1 MYKERYRADV
11 ARTLSKENTLLFPSK
26 KAQVTIFI
34 IIGLILLLA
43 LILIIA
49 LKQELV
55 TFKPGEIIPT
65 QKGKVEQFLTSC
77 IEQVGDDALATIG
90 AQGGYINVPADVA
103 SDGNR
108 HLRVSS
114 FLVVPY
120 WAYGA
125 TTNIPPLEF
134 IKRELDGYLEQN
146 IRNCLLNTDAFKE
159 AYDIVEKSEIDA
171 DTEFVESKVLFNVHW
186 AIEVRNKA
194 GEVMTELIDHTGES
208 PVKLKRIHKLAA
220 RIVEKEMET
229 LKVED
234 ITQDLL
240 ALEHPDVPTAGIEI
254 SCRKKEWNVNK
265 VKQTVQDLLRIN
277 IRELQ
282 IKGTDIIEYPEE
294 LTYYQNHYLWDVGED
309 YQDDSLS
316 VVFNFDQQYP
326 FTFGVTPL
334 SGAKMKSSQ
343 LGGSDL
349 LSFLCIQTWKFTYDV
364 VFPVLV
370 QVRDDTGYNF
380 NLAFTVHLIQNTPHR
395 GEVISRPSYFI
406 NTVTDED
413 YCRNLNI
420 PMTVRTF
427 ELVQNEQSGVYNREP
442 LEEVNTSFT
451 CLRYKCEMGTTEYRA
466 DLGDVAAYTK
476 NFPYCVGGILRAT
489 KEGYKED
496 WERVVT
502 EAGKEVELELLPV
515 FLFPA
520 DKTKVVK
527 HEVQDDGTIG
537 SAEELGRKE
546 SALIKIV
553 LRRATDAAEKP
564 FHESTIV
571 RTKLV
576 EERAQEQNL
585 ELMAKADFTYE
596 LQVTVLE
603 DEKFIAGYQGNW
615 TVPWTEAANANQ
627 IIFHTASKD
636 TFNEEAMFAFMLG
649 IEEQS
654 KLVPAPEIK

>member
-1 MYKERYRADV
+1 MYKKRKMIDV
-11 ARTLSKENTLLFPSK
+11 ARYISPNFNRIFPSK

-34 IIGLILLLA
+34 IIGLILVLA

-65 QKGKVEQFLTSC
+65 QKGKIEQFLTNC
-77 IEQVGDDALATIG
+77 IEQVGNDALVKIG
-90 AQGGYINVPADVA
+90 AQGGYVNVPADVA
-103 SDGNR
+103 GDANR
-108 HLRVSS
+108 HLRKST
-114 FLVVPY
+114 FLVIPY
-120 WAYGA
+120 WAYGEV
-125 TTNIPPLEF
+125 TNIPPLEF
-134 IKRELDGYLEQN
+134 IKRELDADLEHN
-146 IRNCLLNTDAFKE
+146 IRGCLLNTDAFRE

-171 DTEFVESKVLFNVHW
+171 DTELVDSKVLFNLHW
-186 AIEVRNKA
+186 KIEVRNKA
-194 GEVMTELIDHTGES
+194 GDIVTELIDHTGES
-208 PVKLKRIHKLAA
+208 PLKLKRIHKLAS

-240 ALEHPDVPTAGIEI
+240 ALEHPDVPTAGIDI
-254 SCRKKEWNVNK
+254 SCSKKEWNVNT

-294 LTYYQNHYLWDVGED
+294 LTYYQNHYLWDIGEE

-334 SGAKMKSSQ
+334 SGTKMKSSQ

-364 VFPVLV
+364 VFPVSV
-370 QVRDDTGYNF
+370 QIRDDTGYTF
-380 NLAFTVHLIQNTPHR
+380 NLAFTVHVIRNTPNR
-395 GEVISRPSYFI
+395 GEVTSRPSYFV

-413 YCRNLNI
+413 YCRRMNI
-420 PMTVRTF
+420 PMSVSTF
-427 ELVQNEQSGVYNREP
+427 ELVQNEPSGVYSREP
-442 LEEVNTSFT
+442 LEDVNTSFT

-476 NFPYCVGGILRAT
+476 NFPYCVGGILRAA

-502 EAGKEVELELLPV
+502 EAGKKVELDLIPV
-515 FLFPA
+515 LMFPA
-520 DKTKVVK
+520 IKTKVLK
-527 HEVQDDGTIG
+527 HELQNDGTIG

-546 SALIKIV
+546 SALIKVI
-553 LRRATDAAEKP
+553 LRRKEDLVDQP

-576 EERAQEQNL
+576 EEQAQEQNL
-585 ELMAKADFTYE
+585 DLLAKADFTYE

-603 DEKFIAGYQGNW
+603 EERFVAGYQGNW
-615 TVPWTEAANANQ
+615 TVPWNQVANANQ
-627 IIFHTASKD
+627 IIFHTISKD
-636 TFNEEAMFAFMLG
+636 TSNEEDMFAFIVG

-654 KLVPAPEIK
+654 TLVPAPEIK

>member
-1 MYKERYRADV
+1 MYKKRETIEV
-11 ARTLSKENTLLFPSK
+11 ARHIPPNFSFIFPSK
-26 KAQVTIFI
+26 KAQVTVFI
-34 IIGLILLLA
+34 IIGLILVLA

-65 QKGKVEQFLTSC
+65 QKGKVEQFITSC
-77 IEQVGDDALATIG
+77 IEQVGEEALAKIG
-90 AQGGYINVPADVA
+90 AQGGYITVPADVA
-103 SDGNR
+103 GDGNK
-108 HLRVSS
+108 HLKVSS
-114 FLVVPY
+114 FLVIPY
-120 WAYGA
+120 WTYGA
-125 TTNIPPLEF
+125 TVNIPPLDF

-146 IRNCLLNTDAFKE
+146 IRTCLLNTDAFRE

-171 DTEFVESKVLFNVHW
+171 DTQLVDSKVLFNVHW
-186 AIEVRNKA
+186 NIEVRDKA
-194 GEVMTELIDHTGES
+194 GDIITELLDHTGES
-208 PVKLKRIHKLAA
+208 PVKLKRIHKLAS

-240 ALEHPDVPTAGIEI
+240 ALEHPNVPTAGIEI
-254 SCRKKEWNVNK
+254 SCSKKEWNVNT

-294 LTYYQNHYLWDVGED
+294 LTYYQNHYLWDIGEE
-309 YQDDSLS
+309 YQDNDLS

-334 SGAKMKSSQ
+334 SGTKMKSSQ

-364 VFPVLV
+364 VFPVSV
-370 QVRDDTGYNF
+370 QIRDDTGYNF
-380 NLAFTVHLIQNTPHR
+380 NLAFTVHVIRNTPNR
-395 GEVISRPSYFI
+395 GEVTSRPSYFI

-413 YCRNLNI
+413 YCRNMNI
-420 PMTVRTF
+420 PMTVSTS

-442 LEEVNTSFT
+442 LEGVNTSFT
-451 CLRYKCEMGTTEYRA
+451 CLRYKCEMGTTQYRA

-502 EAGKEVELELLPV
+502 EAGKKVELDLMPV

-520 DKTKVVK
+520 TQTKVVK
-527 HEVQDDGTIG
+527 HELNTDGTIG
-537 SAEELGRKE
+537 IAEELGRKE

-553 LRRATDAAEKP
+553 LRKNEDLTDKS

-576 EERAQEQNL
+576 DERAQEQNL
-585 ELMAKADFTYE
+585 ELLAKADFTYE

-603 DEKFIAGYQGNW
+603 DEKFVAGYQGNW
-615 TVPWTEAANANQ
+615 TVSWMEAANAHQ
-627 IIFHTASKD
+627 IIFHTISKD